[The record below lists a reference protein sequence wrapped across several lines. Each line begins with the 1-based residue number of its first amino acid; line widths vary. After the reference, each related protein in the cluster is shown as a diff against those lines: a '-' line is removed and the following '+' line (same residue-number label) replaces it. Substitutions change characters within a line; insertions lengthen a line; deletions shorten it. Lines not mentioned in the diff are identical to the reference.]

1 MLENLK
7 MMLGFSAND
16 VDEERDS
23 RLRLILSNTT
33 ARLKLLMGGLE
44 PPVEMDHIILEVAI
58 IRFNRIGSEVLS
70 SHSVEGESLTFADDD
85 FSGFLDEIQAYLDS
99 QKISTRGKVRFL

>member
-7 MMLGFSAND
+7 MMLGFGAD

-44 PPVEMDHIILEVAI
+44 PPEEMDHIILEVAI
-58 IRFNRIGSEVLS
+58 IRFNRIGSEGMS
-70 SHSVEGESLTFADDD
+70 SHTVEGESLTFSADD
-85 FSGFLDEIQAYLDS
+85 FSGYMDEIQSYLDN
-99 QKISTRGKVRFL
+99 QKESTRGKVRFL